1 MTWADDRTRLI
12 LILTSSSRDDS
23 DAAVRYRSRRNHC
36 QLHTRTTVIG
46 ISISNSLKR
55 SDHQHDQAPRSDA
68 TSIVAVKYY
77 DAADDA
83 Q

>member
-1 MTWADDRTRLI
+1 MTWVDDRTRLI

-46 ISISNSLKR
+46 ISINAGAVSAI
-55 SDHQHDQAPRSDA
+55 APAFSPHSREISSA
-68 TSIVAVKYY
+68 
-77 DAADDA
+77 
-83 Q
+83 